1 MDQQED
7 TAALAC
13 VVVEAQH
20 GDELSMNRLAEEAE
34 QRVYAYIYRLTLD
47 HDLTEELLQQTLLKM
62 VESLEDLR
70 EPKLFWPWLFRT
82 ALGNV
87 QHYYRA
93 EGQKRRVEMSAL
105 TRERARDR
113 LARKHSDGLTFA
125 ARKELTGIIFQAM
138 SRLKFNYR
146 NVVVL
151 RCVEGMSYHEIADVL
166 GCKELHAR
174 VLFFRARNALRRQLS
189 HRGFR
194 EGLLLT
200 ALGLF
205 KLVTGH
211 AKSACAAGPIKAAY
225 LDVGLLATVVGTL
238 GSRLGIALTAAFS
251 FLAVGLTLK
260 IFVALAVALVLVVVS
275 SAVALYLE
283 WS

>member
-1 MDQQED
+1 MDPQED

-13 VVVEAQH
+13 IVAKAQQ
-20 GDELSMNRLAEEAE
+20 GDTLSMNRLAEGAE

-47 HDLTEELLQQTLLKM
+47 HDLTEELQQQTLLKM

-70 EPKLFWPWLFRT
+70 EPELFWPWLYRT

-87 QHYYRA
+87 QHHYRDR
-93 EGQKRRVEMSAL
+93 GKKHRVEMSAL
-105 TRERARDR
+105 QREQARDR
-113 LARKHSDGLTFA
+113 LAQKCSDGLTFA
-125 ARKELTGIIFQAM
+125 ARKELTGIILQTM
-138 SRLKFNYR
+138 SQLKLNHR

-151 RCVEGMSYHEIADVL
+151 RCIEGMSYHEIADVL

-189 HRGFR
+189 HRGLR

-205 KLVTGH
+205 KLATGH
-211 AKSACAAGPIKAAY
+211 AESAAAAGPIQATC
-225 LDVGLLATVVGTL
+225 LNVGLLATLVGAL
-238 GSRLGIALTAAFS
+238 ASRLGIALTAAFG
-251 FLAVGLTLK
+251 FVAVGLTLK
-260 IFVALAVALVLVVVS
+260 VFVALVVGLMFLFLS